1 MIEVARKA
9 AIPMEQARARIVLR
23 SASIMVL
30 LIVAATGVGLLF
42 RSVVFH
48 ETNVVIVYI
57 LSVLLTARFT
67 QGYMYGILAS
77 VAATLTFNFVFT
89 EPYFTL
95 SVNDPSYFVT
105 FAVMTITAI
114 VTSALTSK
122 EKQSTF
128 EAMEKEAETS
138 VLYHLTNQL
147 TDAADI
153 HAIAGVAASA
163 ISKVF
168 GCKALVFCFGENERP
183 ERRFEP
189 QKDGR
194 TLIWCKPDDAPC
206 ASKECLNAPQD
217 PEGWYCEW
225 PIQGRDALLG
235 AVRIPKETNLSESQ
249 TRILRSIIESTA
261 LAMDRFHSAQ
271 ARIRST
277 EEAAKERYR
286 GNLLRA
292 ISHDLRTPL
301 SGIMGTAEMLKSMIE
316 PDDPRRVLADDIY
329 RESDWL
335 HSLVENILSL
345 TRLRDGALP
354 LSKQMNPV
362 EEVVGGAVNHVMR
375 RSGREIEVDSP
386 GEVLFVPMDAR
397 LIEQVL
403 VNLLDN
409 AVKHTPPEGE
419 IRVSVRQD
427 HEARNARFCVK
438 DNGAGI
444 QAEDLP
450 HIFQMFYTTPS
461 RQADA
466 SRGIGLGLPIC
477 EAIVKAHGGMIEAQ
491 NMENGPGAMFT
502 FTLPME
508 EQQDAKTK

>member
-1 MIEVARKA
+1 
-9 AIPMEQARARIVLR
+9 MEQARAGSPAVILR
-23 SASIMVL
+23 CASIMVL
-30 LIVAATGVGLLF
+30 LIVAATGVGLMF
-42 RSVVFH
+42 RSIDFH

-67 QGYMYGILAS
+67 QGYVYGILAS

-122 EKQSTF
+122 EKQSTL

-138 VLYHLTNQL
+138 ALYHLTNQL

-153 HAIAGVAASA
+153 NAIAGVAASA
-163 ISKVF
+163 ISEVF
-168 GCKALVFCFGENERP
+168 GCKALVFCYDENEKP
-183 ERRFEP
+183 QRRVEP
-189 QKDGR
+189 QRDGK
-194 TLIWCKPDDAPC
+194 TLIWCKTDGAPC
-206 ASKECLNAPQD
+206 ANMESPNAPQ
-217 PEGWYCEW
+217 ETGGWYHEW
-225 PIQGRDALLG
+225 PIHGRDALLG
-235 AVRIPKETNLSESQ
+235 AVRIPNETNLSESQ
-249 TRILRSIIESTA
+249 ARILRSIIESTA

-301 SGIMGTAEMLKSMIE
+301 SGIMGTAEMLKSMTE
-316 PDDPRRVLADDIY
+316 PNDPRRALAEDIF

-335 HSLVENILSL
+335 HSLVANILSL
-345 TRLRDGALP
+345 TRLRDGSLP
-354 LSKQMNPV
+354 LNKLMEPV
-362 EEVVGGAVNHVMR
+362 EEVVGGAVNRVMR
-375 RSGREIEVDSP
+375 QSGREIAVDAP
-386 GEVLFVPMDAR
+386 DEVLFIPMDAG

-409 AVKHTPPEGE
+409 AVKHTLPEEE
-419 IRVSVRQD
+419 IQVSVRM
-427 HEARNARFCVK
+427 
-438 DNGAGI
+438 DNESRAAVFSVMDRGAGI
-444 QAEDLP
+444 REEDLP

-461 RQADA
+461 RQVDA
-466 SRGIGLGLPIC
+466 SRGVGLGLTIC
-477 EAIVKAHGGMIEAQ
+477 EAIVKAHGGTITARNRVE
-491 NMENGPGAMFT
+491 GPGAVFE
-502 FTLPME
+502 FTLPVE
-508 EQQDAKTK
+508 EQVNAKTK